1 VQKLLAMLVCFG
13 LVGAMSFTLVGCD
26 KGKTDAQKK
35 AELDAKSKDKAE
47 VKIKAIDALDIGKKA
62 EKKITV
68 EIADPAPVDLTIKA
82 WAKEKDDKD
91 AKVLESK
98 ILGGTGT
105 IKKGET
111 KGELTITTADAPAT
125 VTEVSVDIP
134 ATDKTKEATTK
145 VKTKIS

>member
-1 VQKLLAMLVCFG
+1 MQKLLAMLLCFG

-35 AELDAKSKDKAE
+35 AELDAKNKDKAE
-47 VKIKAIDALDIGKKA
+47 VKIKSIDSLDLGKKG

-68 EIADPAPVDLTIKA
+68 EITDPAPVDLTIKA
-82 WAKEKDDKD
+82 WAKDGD
-91 AKVLESK
+91 KVLDSK
-98 ILGGTGT
+98 VLTGTGT
-105 IKKGET
+105 IKKDA
-111 KGELTITTADAPAT
+111 KSGELTITTADAPAT

-145 VKTKIS
+145 VKTKVS